1 MSVYLSAEAAALSF
15 LCQRQSHL
23 FVGQLEDTVRIHFL
37 FLKEAEIQS
46 MPSTKFVY
54 MGFWTQEGVGQRAD
68 SSHGSEED
76 VWQPVLSSELLLGRG
91 R

>member
-23 FVGQLEDTVRIHFL
+23 FVGQLEDTVRNHSL
-37 FLKEAEIQS
+37 FLKEAEIQP

-76 VWQPVLSSELLLGRG
+76 VWQPVLGRG

>member
-15 LCQRQSHL
+15 LCQRRSHL
-23 FVGQLEDTVRIHFL
+23 FVGQLEDTVRMHFL
-37 FLKEAEIQS
+37 FLMQAEIQS

-76 VWQPVLSSELLLGRG
+76 VWQRVLSSKLLLGRG